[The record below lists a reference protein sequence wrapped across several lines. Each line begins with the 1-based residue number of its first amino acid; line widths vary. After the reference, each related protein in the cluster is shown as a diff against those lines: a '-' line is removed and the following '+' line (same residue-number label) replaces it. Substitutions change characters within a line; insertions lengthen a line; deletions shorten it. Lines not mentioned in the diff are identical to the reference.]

1 MATKKFVGIE
11 LSTESLKIAELD
23 SSGSANFKVAYLKE
37 IPIPMLTLPGGERT
51 QDSVVDW
58 EILISTLKEEL
69 KDKNYVSAS
78 ISLVIPSK
86 DANTTLLTIPLV
98 KRRDIIQ
105 FLERE
110 LRKTITIQED
120 VETHIGYLRLG
131 ERVTKSGKMQDV
143 LTIFTDRAKLIDY
156 FNNFVSA
163 GIKPNIFTVNTFSL
177 YSLIVNFYP
186 ELDNAVLVNIGQ
198 SLTSIVIIRARQ
210 LKFVRSMYITLGNL
224 VESISQ
230 KLLIPVKE
238 TEEFVGKYGF
248 DFESYPKTE
257 QAQRYK
263 NSISKFLDKF
273 KAELQRS
280 ILFYQEKF
288 GTGEKISQIILT
300 GMALDIKG
308 LQEIFK
314 DKFKLNVE
322 LLPVSKKINF
332 PSDMEN
338 AESVYRLYASCIG
351 AALIHELK
359 YKVNLL
365 PRTEKRKVA
374 KSIYI
379 EVCTILLVIYGVTY
393 YNYFEYNKSLSA
405 RKNQFKQIQLAIQEY
420 PADLNK
426 EYENVLKKREEFS
439 QLEKN
444 FSDFQKPYVN
454 WEKLFLE
461 MGNLTAPEMLID
473 SVWVSFNKEG
483 KMVFQIDGEYTG
495 TFPDTQLTLR
505 KVRLGLEES
514 SFFKDVKFEIKR
526 SGKVNIGEVKKFPY
540 TIAGYIDEKVQEKRK
555 L

>member
-1 MATKKFVGIE
+1 MAIKKFVGIE
-11 LSTESLKIAELD
+11 LGLESLKIAELD
-23 SSGSANFKVAYLKE
+23 SSGPGNFKVTYLKE

-51 QDSVVDW
+51 QECVVDW
-58 EILISTLKEEL
+58 EILISTLKEEF
-69 KDKNYVSAS
+69 KDKNYTSAS
-78 ISLVIPSK
+78 VSLVIPFK
-86 DANTTLLTIPLV
+86 DANTTLLTIPPI
-98 KRRDIIQ
+98 KGRDIIQ

-120 VETHIGYLRLG
+120 VETHIGYLRLD

-143 LTIFTDRAKLIDY
+143 LTVITDRAKLMDY

-177 YSLIVNFYP
+177 YSLIMNLYP
-186 ELDNAVLVNIGQ
+186 ELNDAVVVNIGQ
-198 SLTSIVIIRARQ
+198 DLTSVVIIRSKQ
-210 LKFVRSMYITLGNL
+210 LKFVRNMYVTLGNL
-224 VESISQ
+224 AKSISQ

-238 TEEFVGKYGF
+238 TEEFIGKYGF
-248 DFESYPKTE
+248 DFESYPETE

-263 NSISKFLDKF
+263 SSISKFLDKF

-288 GTGEKISQIILT
+288 GAGEKVSQIILT

-314 DKFKLNVE
+314 DRFKLGID
-322 LLPVSKKINF
+322 LLPVSKKINL
-332 PSDMEN
+332 PSDVEN
-338 AESVYRLYASCIG
+338 AEGIYRLYASCIG
-351 AALIHELK
+351 AALVSELK

-374 KSIYI
+374 RSVYV

-393 YNYFEYNKSLSA
+393 YNYFEYNKKLLA
-405 RKNQFKQIQLAIQEY
+405 RENQLKQMQIALQEY
-420 PADLNK
+420 PADLDK
-426 EYENVLKKREEFS
+426 KYENVLKKKKEFS
-439 QLEKN
+439 QLEKS

-454 WEKLFLE
+454 WEKLFLKI
-461 MGNLTAPEMLID
+461 GNLIPPRMLID
-473 SVWVSFNKEG
+473 SLWVGFNKDG

-514 SFFKDVKFEIKR
+514 SVFRDVKFEIKR
-526 SGKVNIGEVKKFPY
+526 SGRVNIGEVKSFPY